1 MNAKKW
7 ILVVVSAAIARRYPV
22 LWTAVL
28 FAAVPVLLRAGSS
41 PVGGVLLL
49 PVGDAGIRCVPVIG
63 AAVFVSSLLGL
74 LKYGSRD
81 ELLAYVLWVVTFV
94 SAAVLGI
101 VMVEAFGPPRQWS
114 GSLRL
119 PGVVLLHCCAGTMLG
134 VAIRAA
140 SLTSRRLH

>member
-1 MNAKKW
+1 MNGKKW
-7 ILVVVSAAIARRYPV
+7 IFAAFSAATARRYPV

-28 FAAVPVLLRAGSS
+28 FATVPVLLRAGSS
-41 PVGGVLLL
+41 PVGGVLMLT
-49 PVGDAGIRCVPVIG
+49 VGHTGLRCVPFMGV
-63 AAVFVSSLLGL
+63 AVFVSSLVGL

-101 VMVEAFGPPRQWS
+101 VMVEAFGSPRQWS

-119 PGVVLLHCCAGTMLG
+119 PGVVLLHYCAGTMLG
-134 VAIRAA
+134 LVIRAA
-140 SLTSRRLH
+140 SLTNRRLH